1 MNKYILSFIF
11 TVVKVEIGRIVRRRS
26 MPAVS
31 HVSTKYLRKFAQK
44 LNKNEKVKDLT
55 RPISHRPW
63 WNNINTLHAL
73 LAPFSTP
80 RMESCR
86 FHFWYLFII
95 LYYVKIMSKSIFLI
109 YLNRK
114 VRPVRDLLLKYVLNG
129 EESKQFIVFF
139 YILII
144 KVHILE
150 LQLNEFREGKGY

>member
-1 MNKYILSFIF
+1 
-11 TVVKVEIGRIVRRRS
+11 
-26 MPAVS
+26 
-31 HVSTKYLRKFAQK
+31 
-44 LNKNEKVKDLT
+44 
-55 RPISHRPW
+55 
-63 WNNINTLHAL
+63 
-73 LAPFSTP
+73 
-80 RMESCR
+80 
-86 FHFWYLFII
+86 
-95 LYYVKIMSKSIFLI
+95 MSKSIFLI